1 MEDKVKKRMVW
12 TLVLAL
18 ILGLAVGASTG
29 CSKKDVGAPGELSAE
44 EQARLKAEE
53 ERRLR
58 EQRLRDGQLS
68 EGQGRGGTESQM
80 REIFTNQDIHYDYDR
95 YDLSGEAKQ
104 ILNDKSGY
112 MQSHPE
118 LNVIVEGHCDER
130 GSASYNMALGEKR
143 ARAAAAYLQAM
154 GISSARM
161 ETVTYGKEKP
171 LVQGSSEAAYA
182 ANRRAHFVIK

>member
-1 MEDKVKKRMVW
+1 MKKRVIW
-12 TLVLAL
+12 TLILAL
-18 ILGLAVGASTG
+18 ILGLAVGASSG
-29 CSKKDVGAPGELSAE
+29 CSKKEVGAPGELSAE

-58 EQRLRDGQLS
+58 EQRLREGQAGQLT
-68 EGQGRGGTESQM
+68 GTEAQM

-95 YDLSGEAKQ
+95 YDLRGDAKQ

-154 GISSARM
+154 GISAARM

-171 LVQGSSEAAYA
+171 LVQGNTEEAFA

>member
-1 MEDKVKKRMVW
+1 MEDKVKKRVAW

-18 ILGLAVGASTG
+18 ILGLAVGLSTG
-29 CSKKDVGAPGELSAE
+29 CSKKEVGAPGELSAE

-58 EQRLRDGQLS
+58 EQRLR
-68 EGQGRGGTESQM
+68 EGQGASQLTGTEAQM

-95 YDLSGEAKQ
+95 YDLRGDAKQ
-104 ILNDKSGY
+104 ILNDKAGY

-130 GSASYNMALGEKR
+130 GSASYNLALGEKR

-171 LVQGSSEAAYA
+171 LMQGHTEEAYA

>member
-58 EQRLRDGQLS
+58 EQRLR
-68 EGQGRGGTESQM
+68 EGQMSEGRGGTEAQM
-80 REIFTNQDIHYDYDR
+80 REIFSNQDIHYDYDR

-104 ILNDKSGY
+104 ILNDKAGY

-118 LNVIVEGHCDER
+118 VNVIVEGHCDER

-154 GISSARM
+154 GVSAARM

-171 LVQGSSEAAYA
+171 LVQGHSEAAYA

>member
-1 MEDKVKKRMVW
+1 MKKRMVW

-29 CSKKDVGAPGELSAE
+29 CSKKEVGAPGELSAE

-58 EQRLRDGQLS
+58 EQRLR
-68 EGQGRGGTESQM
+68 EGQGAGSGLTGTEAQM

-95 YDLSGEAKQ
+95 YDLRSDAKQ
-104 ILNDKSGY
+104 ILNDKAGY

-118 LNVIVEGHCDER
+118 VNVIVEGHCDER

-143 ARAAAAYLQAM
+143 AKAAAAYLQAM
-154 GISSARM
+154 GISSARL

-171 LVQGSSEAAYA
+171 LVRGNTEEAFA

>member
-1 MEDKVKKRMVW
+1 MKKRVVW

-58 EQRLRDGQLS
+58 EQRLREGGLGGQMTC
-68 EGQGRGGTESQM
+68 TEAQM

-95 YDLSGEAKQ
+95 YDLRGDAKQ
-104 ILNDKSGY
+104 VLNDKSAFL
-112 MQSHPE
+112 QSHSD

-130 GSASYNMALGEKR
+130 GSGPYNLALGEKR
-143 ARAAAAYLQAM
+143 AKAAAAYLAAM
-154 GISSARM
+154 GISAGRM
-161 ETVTYGKEKP
+161 ETVSYGKERP
-171 LVQGSSEAAYA
+171 LVMGHTEEAFA
-182 ANRRAHFVIK
+182 ANRRGHFVIK

>member
-1 MEDKVKKRMVW
+1 MKKRMVW

-29 CSKKDVGAPGELSAE
+29 CSKKEVGAPGELSAE

-58 EQRLRDGQLS
+58 EQRLR
-68 EGQGRGGTESQM
+68 EGQMGESRGGSEAQM

-95 YDLSGEAKQ
+95 YDLRSDAKQ
-104 ILNDKSGY
+104 ILNDKAGY

-118 LNVIVEGHCDER
+118 VNVVVEGHCDER

-143 ARAAAAYLQAM
+143 AKAAAAYLQAM
-154 GISSARM
+154 GISSARL

-171 LVQGSSEAAYA
+171 LVRGNTEEAFA
-182 ANRRAHFVIK
+182 ANRRGHFVIK

>member
-1 MEDKVKKRMVW
+1 MKKRMVW

-18 ILGLAVGASTG
+18 ILGLMVGASTG
-29 CSKKDVGAPGELSAE
+29 CSKKEVGAPGELSAE

-58 EQRLRDGQLS
+58 EQRLR
-68 EGQGRGGTESQM
+68 EGQSGALTGTEAQM
-80 REIFTNQDIHYDYDR
+80 REIFTNQDIHFDYDR
-95 YDLSGEAKQ
+95 YDLRGDAKQ
-104 ILNDKSGY
+104 ILNDKAGY

-118 LNVIVEGHCDER
+118 LNIIVEGHCDER

-154 GISSARM
+154 GISAARM

-171 LVQGSSEAAYA
+171 LVQGHTEEAYA
-182 ANRRAHFVIK
+182 ANRRGHFVIK